1 MAADGV
7 VPDVRD
13 GLTPGCRRALCAL
26 RDEFRGSAR
35 IVDDV
40 LRRSGRDGGRR
51 AIYGELVRMARAW
64 ELRHPLVDAR
74 GDLGSLNGDEAASAE
89 YTLMRL
95 AAAGGAL
102 LDDAA
107 GSDDP
112 PVLPAGFPNLLVNGS
127 FSVATGDASSIPP
140 HNLREVADAAVA
152 LIDDPGTDVDGLMR
166 HVGGPDFPT
175 GGVVVADG
183 LRDAYATGRGEV
195 RLRART
201 HVETGPRGDAI
212 VVSEL
217 PFMVSTGG
225 RGGVLAEVGRA
236 AKRGRV
242 AGIAGVEDRSDEHV
256 GLRIVVALA
265 PGADAARVLDALF
278 EHTSLE
284 RRRPLALV
292 AAVDGA
298 ERTLSLRAA
307 VGAYVEHRRV
317 VVAGR
322 DGVRSGDHALA
333 VVRDELLAV
342 AERHGDAR
350 RSEIVPAADMG

>member
-26 RDEFRGSAR
+26 RGDFHSSAR

-40 LRRSGRDGGRR
+40 LSRSRRDGGRR
-51 AIYGELVRMARAW
+51 AIYGELVRMAREW

-74 GDLGSLNGDEAASAE
+74 GDLGSINGDDAASAE
-89 YTLMRL
+89 YTRMRL
-95 AAAGGAL
+95 GAAGGAL
-102 LDDAA
+102 LDGGAAA
-107 GSDDP
+107 GPGDP

-127 FSVATGDASSIPP
+127 FSVATAGASSIPP
-140 HNLREVADAAVA
+140 HNLREVVDAAVA
-152 LIDDPGTDVDGLMR
+152 LVDDPEIDVDGLMR

-175 GGVVVADG
+175 GGVVVGAG
-183 LRDAYATGRGEV
+183 LRDAYATGRGELRV
-195 RLRART
+195 RARAQ
-201 HVETGPRGDAI
+201 VETGPRGDAI

-225 RGGVLAEVGRA
+225 KGGVLAEIGRA

-242 AGIAGVEDRSDEHV
+242 AGVAGVEDRSDEDA
-256 GLRIVVALA
+256 GLRLVVGLA
-265 PGADAARVLDALF
+265 PGADAGRVLEELF

-292 AAVDGA
+292 AAVAGA
-298 ERTLSLRAA
+298 ERTLSLREAI
-307 VGAYVEHRRV
+307 GAYVEHRRA
-317 VVAGR
+317 VVAQR
-322 DGVRSGDHALA
+322 DGVRSDGGVLA
-333 VVRDELLAV
+333 IVRDELHEV
-342 AERHGDAR
+342 AGRHGDAR
-350 RSEIVPAADMG
+350 RSEIV

>member
-13 GLTPGCRRALCAL
+13 GLTPGCRRALRAL
-26 RDEFRGSAR
+26 RAEFHGSAR

-40 LRRSGRDGGRR
+40 LRRSRRDGGRR
-51 AIYGELVRMARAW
+51 AIYGELVRMARDW
-64 ELRHPLVDAR
+64 ELRHPLVDAQ
-74 GDLGSLNGDEAASAE
+74 GDLGSINGDDAASAE

-95 AAAGGAL
+95 GAAGGAL
-102 LDDAA
+102 LDDGVAA
-107 GSDDP
+107 GSGDP

-127 FSVATGDASSIPP
+127 FSVATGGASSIPP
-140 HNLREVADAAVA
+140 HNLREVADATVA
-152 LIDDPGTDVDGLMR
+152 LIDDPEIGVDGLMR
-166 HVGGPDFPT
+166 HIGGPDFPT

-183 LRDAYATGRGEV
+183 LRDAYQTGRGELCV
-195 RLRART
+195 RARA

-225 RGGVLAEVGRA
+225 KGGVLAEIGQA

-242 AGIAGVEDRSDEHV
+242 AGVAGVEDRSDEHA
-256 GLRIVVALA
+256 GLRIVVGLA
-265 PGADAARVLDALF
+265 PGADAGGVLEGLF
-278 EHTSLE
+278 AHTSLE

-298 ERTLSLRAA
+298 ERTLSLREAI
-307 VGAYVEHRRV
+307 GAYVEHRRA
-317 VVAGR
+317 VVACR
-322 DGVRSGDHALA
+322 DGIRDHGRALA
-333 VVRDELLAV
+333 IVRDELLEV

-350 RSEIVPAADMG
+350 RSEIV